1 MPVLK
6 YQRSRERL
14 RNSKSSRRATQ
25 LLYLSLGLLSL
36 LIGMSLAGCAT
47 NCPNLKE
54 EQPKILP
61 LESVLNFSD
70 WQSRRKNSSEKLK
83 SALNSATSTTAKK
96 DNSKATR

>member
-1 MPVLK
+1 MQGLKFKFSKARFKVSGSNRLMMPW
-6 YQRSRERL
+6 RF
-14 RNSKSSRRATQ
+14 
-25 LLYLSLGLLSL
+25 LSYGLLSL